1 MKKILVL
8 SILAAA
14 LPAMA
19 SVGRIDPRPAAP
31 REPMAAVEAAPKAE
45 QPPRLIQLD
54 RLAHTVMDGV
64 TVMELDPLETG
75 KHARRVVLRPDF
87 QGGPGAALSVRF

>member
-1 MKKILVL
+1 
-8 SILAAA
+8 
-14 LPAMA
+14 
-19 SVGRIDPRPAAP
+19 
-31 REPMAAVEAAPKAE
+31 MAAVQAAPKAE
-45 QPPRLIQLD
+45 QPSRLIQLD

>member
-1 MKKILVL
+1 MSPPVFSKYARQGQLVVARTEDG
-8 SILAAA
+8 SIARNNH
-14 LPAMA
+14 
-19 SVGRIDPRPAAP
+19 G
-31 REPMAAVEAAPKAE
+31 EPMAAVQAAPKAE

>member
-1 MKKILVL
+1 
-8 SILAAA
+8 
-14 LPAMA
+14 
-19 SVGRIDPRPAAP
+19 
-31 REPMAAVEAAPKAE
+31 MAAVEAAPKAE
-45 QPPRLIQLD
+45 QPPRLTQLD
-54 RLAHTVMDGV
+54 CLVHTVMVGV